1 MVGIIPIGQVRQ
13 NIDVDLI
20 FNEYFLHEIGS
31 FPFL

>member
-20 FNEYFLHEIGS
+20 FNEYILHEIGS